1 MQKNPL
7 MTRRRLM
14 DRRKVVRKRIIM
26 CTIILSCALLFAY
39 IKPVNTTEAQKKTL
53 IARSTHTSD
62 IFKMSEELL
71 DTNNE
76 DNAIGSDNPD
86 VPCNPGFTC
95 CELDMCE
102 EESETFNGDINTVN
116 VSLGMDNTYVEEME
130 SIDDIDVE
138 NKSID
143 EVKDVY
149 PYTPQ
154 AIYSIQTGSFN
165 QIASAQKQFDSL
177 RQTLNSKTLDYLRI
191 EKIKEFYSVR
201 LGKFDDYATAE
212 KFLHSVKPRLSAG
225 LIIKTMVKDERI
237 IKLFEEGTVPPAV

>member
-1 MQKNPL
+1 
-7 MTRRRLM
+7 
-14 DRRKVVRKRIIM
+14 
-26 CTIILSCALLFAY
+26 
-39 IKPVNTTEAQKKTL
+39 
-53 IARSTHTSD
+53 
-62 IFKMSEELL
+62 MSEELL
-71 DTNNE
+71 DVNNE
-76 DNAIGSDNPD
+76 DNPIESDNPD

-116 VSLGMDNTYVEEME
+116 VSLGMDNTYVEEVE

-143 EVKDVY
+143 EVKDEY

-154 AIYSIQTGSFN
+154 AVYSIQTGSFN

-212 KFLHSVKPRLSAG
+212 KFLHSVKSRLSTV